1 MAFGFR
7 LPGIRVSTR
16 GVSVG
21 PRIASVH
28 VGKRGPSIS
37 SGVGPVGASVGLR
50 GAQVRSRIGPVS
62 VSAGTGGVRV
72 GGGIGPV
79 GVSAGARGVSTSLA
93 AGPFWLGTS
102 SAITRRNNL
111 SSSNQFRRVSL
122 SDQYEEHRRQI
133 KMAGVKRRNK
143 ADMAAAAVT
152 AQIFEMSSMIA
163 WAQPYDKVIAPKVP
177 VLPSVEEIFQSIKKQ
192 KLQPNLSQNAL
203 ADEAQEK
210 YAELKKERELLLS
223 ECNSCYEQFLRLEPD
238 MSLIVLQA
246 ILSDNGV
253 PGAPVGVDDGDVLVL
268 LSFPDSGSL
277 IWPEIAN
284 KVSSKQLEATVQK
297 RTKQNIADLYKL
309 VLLRYLLATGK
320 EVLAANDQIRSVRVI
335 AVNGDHTG
343 SLASQP
349 IRGSITLDQSDLPKL
364 TTDPQYLK
372 LFDRLIDTWEE
383 KKSDFYVE
391 EIEELFE
398 IASDLWFSLKK
409 QESERFPEFIERL
422 QASQSAETGELEDS
436 GVLSDHYDISDFN
449 SIDESGQPL
458 NVEEN
463 IAITN
468 YSIIDPYFWRDAK
481 TLVNSWNQ
489 DLTGISSNPEE
500 HQELAE
506 ELEMNA
512 SARPKTPDEAKSALT
527 RLEELAEL
535 KETGALTD
543 DEFQTLKSQILEQF
557 F

>member
-1 MAFGFR
+1 MIEMISPADISGVSSVLLYFR
-7 LPGIRVSTR
+7 L
-16 GVSVG
+16 
-21 PRIASVH
+21 
-28 VGKRGPSIS
+28 K
-37 SGVGPVGASVGLR
+37 
-50 GAQVRSRIGPVS
+50 
-62 VSAGTGGVRV
+62 
-72 GGGIGPV
+72 
-79 GVSAGARGVSTSLA
+79 
-93 AGPFWLGTS
+93 
-102 SAITRRNNL
+102 
-111 SSSNQFRRVSL
+111 
-122 SDQYEEHRRQI
+122 
-133 KMAGVKRRNK
+133 
-143 ADMAAAAVT
+143 
-152 AQIFEMSSMIA
+152 
-163 WAQPYDKVIAPKVP
+163 
-177 VLPSVEEIFQSIKKQ
+177 
-192 KLQPNLSQNAL
+192 
-203 ADEAQEK
+203 
-210 YAELKKERELLLS
+210 
-223 ECNSCYEQFLRLEPD
+223 
-238 MSLIVLQA
+238 
-246 ILSDNGV
+246 ILNT
-253 PGAPVGVDDGDVLVL
+253 
-268 LSFPDSGSL
+268 
-277 IWPEIAN
+277 W
-284 KVSSKQLEATVQK
+284 
-297 RTKQNIADLYKL
+297 Y
-309 VLLRYLLATGK
+309 
-320 EVLAANDQIRSVRVI
+320 SVRKKI
-335 AVNGDHTG
+335 WAKK
-343 SLASQP
+343 

-506 ELEMNA
+506 ELGMNA

-543 DEFQTLKSQILEQF
+543 NEFQTLKSQILEQF